1 VEDDQ
6 RLRDLAHEVLAMQGY
21 DVLVAPDPEEALR
34 TCAAHA
40 GPIHLLL
47 TDVVMPHMSGRVLAD
62 RLMPLRPE
70 TRVLYMSGY
79 TDDAILHHGVHQAEV
94 DLLQKPFTPVGLA
107 QRVREAL
114 DAAEASSTHRR
125 QAHGTD
131 RGTRP
136 PTTP

>member
-1 VEDDQ
+1 
-6 RLRDLAHEVLAMQGY
+6 
-21 DVLVAPDPEEALR
+21 
-34 TCAAHA
+34 
-40 GPIHLLL
+40 
-47 TDVVMPHMSGRVLAD
+47 
-62 RLMPLRPE
+62 
-70 TRVLYMSGY
+70 MSGY